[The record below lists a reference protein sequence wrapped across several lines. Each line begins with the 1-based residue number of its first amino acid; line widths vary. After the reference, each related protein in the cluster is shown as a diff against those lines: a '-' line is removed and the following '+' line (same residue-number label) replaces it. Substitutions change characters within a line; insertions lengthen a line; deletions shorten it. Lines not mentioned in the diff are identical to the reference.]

1 MLDNGARWIG
11 ADASTLRTRTWD
23 GETVVYD
30 TRRLETHLLSPVA
43 SCVLHGMR
51 RGSEA
56 SLDELTSLAT
66 TRLGLD
72 ADSRLREEVEAA
84 ILRLVSLGLAVRISS

>member
-1 MLDNGARWIG
+1 MLEDDARWIG
-11 ADASTLRTRTWD
+11 ADVSTLRTRTWE
-23 GETVVYD
+23 GKTVVYD
-30 TRRLETHLLSPVA
+30 TRRLETHLLSAVA
-43 SCVLHGMR
+43 SCVLHGVQ

-66 TRLGLD
+66 TRLGRD